1 MATINTTEELLELLR
16 ENREFREA
24 VRREV
29 LTESL
34 IRLPREFTSMAER
47 GSSTEK
53 VIREMVD
60 IQNRTV
66 QHLAD
71 LQQSQIKVL
80 ETQNSTLQQLSDL
93 RQRQTEMSATQNGML
108 ETQNSLLE
116 IQSSML
122 RRLDNIEVR
131 VERMDGAFGNFRGNY
146 AEAVAIKNAASIAFG
161 LDEVKGIG
169 LDETRVAILTRE
181 DVLSLAREYDSEKLA
196 AIDRGRKESLYKAD
210 LIIEVAKKE
219 DSSTSY
225 IAVEASYTCDERDT
239 SRAISHADLLKEF
252 TEKEAWP
259 AIAGVRKD
267 NGIQAQIDSGE
278 VFWYQLDDNSLGPDA
293 PN

>member
-47 GSSTEK
+47 GSSTER

-66 QHLAD
+66 RHLSD

-80 ETQNSTLQQLSDL
+80 ETQNSILQQLSDL

-131 VERMDGAFGNFRGNY
+131 VERMDGAFGSFRGNY
-146 AEAVAIKNAASIAFG
+146 AEAAAIKNAASIALG
-161 LDEVKGIG
+161 LDEVKGIA
-169 LDETRVAILTRE
+169 LR
-181 DVLSLAREYDSEKLA
+181 
-196 AIDRGRKESLYKAD
+196 
-210 LIIEVAKKE
+210 
-219 DSSTSY
+219 
-225 IAVEASYTCDERDT
+225 
-239 SRAISHADLLKEF
+239 
-252 TEKEAWP
+252 
-259 AIAGVRKD
+259 
-267 NGIQAQIDSGE
+267 
-278 VFWYQLDDNSLGPDA
+278 
-293 PN
+293 

>member
-16 ENREFREA
+16 ENTEFREA

-29 LTESL
+29 LTED
-34 IRLPREFTSMAER
+34 ITRLPGEVTSIADR
-47 GSSTEK
+47 GESTQQIIK
-53 VIREMVD
+53 EMVE

-71 LQQSQIKVL
+71 LQRTQIGVL
-80 ETQNSTLQQLSDL
+80 ETQNTI
-93 RQRQTEMSATQNGML
+93 L
-108 ETQNSLLE
+108 ETQTR
-116 IQSSML
+116 ML
-122 RRLDNIEVR
+122 DRLNNIETR

-146 AEAVAIKNAASIAFG
+146 AEAAARKNAASIAFG
-161 LDEVKGIG
+161 LDEVEDIG
-169 LDETRVAILTRE
+169 LDETRIAILTR
-181 DVLSLAREYDSEKLA
+181 DDILTLAREYGSEKLA

-210 LIIEVAKKE
+210 LIIEVTKKG

-239 SRAISHADLLKEF
+239 RRAISHADLLKEL

-267 NGIQAQIDSGE
+267 NNIQAQIDSGE
-278 VFWYQLDDNSLGPDA
+278 VFWYPLEDDSLGPDA
-293 PN
+293 PG